1 MNITNLEIDKSI
13 SAVYGKLN
21 GCEFGFNFEIDGY
34 DLKLKDETFYDS
46 KNDPVT
52 LQPQVLKE
60 VKQHVNEW
68 FIQQDEWHE
77 ITSPEKEPAYMRRD
91 IEDFESFNGDYLKRL
106 NLL

>member
-21 GCEFGFNFEIDGY
+21 GCEFGFNFSIDGY
-34 DLKLKDETFYDS
+34 DLKLKDETFYDI
-46 KNDPVT
+46 KDDPIT

-60 VKQHVNEW
+60 VKQHIHEW

-77 ITSPEKEPAYMRRD
+77 LTSPEKEPAYMRRD
-91 IEDFESFNGDYLKRL
+91 EADFEPFNGDYLKRL